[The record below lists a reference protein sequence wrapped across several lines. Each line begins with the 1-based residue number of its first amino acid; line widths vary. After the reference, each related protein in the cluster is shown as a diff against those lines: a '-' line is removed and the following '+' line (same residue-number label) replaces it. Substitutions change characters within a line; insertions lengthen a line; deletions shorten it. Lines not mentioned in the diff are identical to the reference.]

1 MRRLGA
7 IALILVACAIAR
19 AQQPIPGAGAG
30 AAAASAG
37 PTVANWNVAANT
49 HIYVPM
55 DSGKPINPAGVGF
68 GTYTSKVV
76 YVVAVPANVSGAI
89 TKMDGFYE
97 AALGGSN
104 GGAVAVYS
112 DDLAGTRA
120 LIASSTSIASGQ
132 PQTWI
137 LSGTATITAGNLY
150 WFAWCTDSST
160 AALYSAFASANEVT
174 LYNVGS
180 QTRSATA
187 ANPCTGTGS
196 GLTMPAFLGALT
208 ANSSLNTGPYLQGRP

>member
-7 IALILVACAIAR
+7 IALTLMACAIAR

-37 PTVANWNVAANT
+37 PAVANWNVAANT

-55 DSGKPINPAGVGF
+55 DSGKPINPTTMGF
-68 GTYTSKVV
+68 STYTSKVI

-89 TKMDGFYE
+89 TRMDGFYE
-97 AALGGSN
+97 GPLGGSN
-104 GGAVAVYS
+104 GGAVAVYG

-120 LIASSTSIASGQ
+120 LLASSTSTLAGQ

-137 LSGTATITAGNLY
+137 LSGTVTITAGNLY
-150 WFAWCTDSST
+150 WFAYCTDSAT
-160 AALYSAFASANEVT
+160 AALYSAFTSANEVT
-174 LYNVGS
+174 LYNVGT
-180 QTRSATA
+180 QIRSATA

-208 ANSSLNTGPYLQGRP
+208 ANSSKDTAPGLQGRP